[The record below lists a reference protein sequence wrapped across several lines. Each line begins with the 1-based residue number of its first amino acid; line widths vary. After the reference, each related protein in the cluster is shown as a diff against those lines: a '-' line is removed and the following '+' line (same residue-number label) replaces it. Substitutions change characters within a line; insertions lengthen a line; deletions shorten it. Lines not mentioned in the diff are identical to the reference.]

1 MKFYDTLLFFRLFN
15 GMQSSGSGHGPLFYL
30 LEGQRV
36 LDRNTINRFRKN
48 ILTQEAGQVILRQLV
63 VLLHGKGFLVLKQL
77 S

>member
-1 MKFYDTLLFFRLFN
+1 M
-15 GMQSSGSGHGPLFYL
+15 

-36 LDRNTINRFRKN
+36 LDHNTINRFRKN

>member
-1 MKFYDTLLFFRLFN
+1 MMEQF
-15 GMQSSGSGHGPLFYL
+15 GSGSGHGPLFYL

-48 ILTQEAGQVILRQLV
+48 ILTQEAGQVILRHLV